1 MRKAFNLLI
10 AMFAIWAVCVAC
22 SKGNDEPENS
32 TDTIVGKWECVKSEG
47 WQKTDDEIT
56 DEWNEPNTG
65 WGWIFNKDGTGYNY
79 ETGCDDLKINWSIDQ
94 DKITIA
100 FVEDGYDTEVYT
112 IESLSA
118 DKLEL
123 SLVYTWNNTEAGSQF
138 KTTGIRPSVTRIK
151 IPDSM
156 VTYEKLTFRKKN

>member
-79 ETGCDDLKINWSIDQ
+79 ETGCDDLKINWTINQ
-94 DKITIA
+94 NKITIEFA
-100 FVEDGYDTEVYT
+100 DEDYDGETYT
-112 IESLSA
+112 IESASENELVLSF
-118 DKLEL
+118 
-123 SLVYTWNNTEAGSQF
+123 TWEWSKASSESISTP
-138 KTTGIRPSVTRIK
+138 RPSSTTRIK
-151 IPDSM
+151 VPEH
-156 VTYEKLTFRKKN
+156 TEYYEKLTFVKKN

>member
-79 ETGCDDLKINWSIDQ
+79 ETGCDDLK
-94 DKITIA
+94 
-100 FVEDGYDTEVYT
+100 
-112 IESLSA
+112 
-118 DKLEL
+118 
-123 SLVYTWNNTEAGSQF
+123 
-138 KTTGIRPSVTRIK
+138 
-151 IPDSM
+151 
-156 VTYEKLTFRKKN
+156 